1 MIPVREFNGQYV
13 AVFGLGRT
21 GLATVR
27 ALQAGGAK
35 VHAWDDNEAARDR
48 AIEQGFDLVD
58 INKRDW
64 QQYSALILSP
74 GVPYRFPE
82 PHRVVKL
89 ARMVGVE
96 VLGDMELFARA
107 VNALPI
113 HSRPKIVGVTGT
125 NGKSTTTSLI
135 GHILKKAGKDVR
147 VGGNIGVGVLDMAPL
162 HANAV
167 YVLELSSY
175 QLDLVESLKCDVA
188 VLLNITPDHIE
199 RHGDMSGYI
208 AAKTRI
214 FDNQTQSDL
223 AVIGMDTMPTQIM
236 MAKMASKHKQVCVG
250 ISSEYALGRG
260 VSVVDGHLFDSQ
272 NGRAMSIGNINEIR
286 TLPGAHNHQN
296 AAAAY
301 AACRGLGIDPSMIM
315 EAMASFPGLAHR
327 QETVGRVGHVT
338 FINDSKATNGQA
350 AVQALK
356 SYPKVYWIAGG
367 VPKSDG
373 LSDVRPWFGQIA
385 KAYLIGEA
393 QTQFARE
400 LGNDVPYLKCG
411 TLRRAIG
418 EALEDARASGEPDP
432 IILLSPACASFDQ
445 FKDFEARGEAF
456 RHLVSGLMSETE
468 KLQAATA

>member
-1 MIPVREFNGQYV
+1 MIPVREFAGQYV

-27 ALQAGGAK
+27 ALIAGGAK
-35 VHAWDDNEAARDR
+35 VHAWDDNEAAREH
-48 AIEQGFDLVD
+48 ATQQGLQLVD

-64 QQYSALILSP
+64 QQYSALVMSP
-74 GVPYRFPE
+74 GIPYRFPE

-96 VLGDMELFARA
+96 VIGDMELFARA
-107 VNALPI
+107 VNALPL
-113 HSRPKIVGVTGT
+113 HSRPRIVGVTGT

-147 VGGNIGVGVLDMAPL
+147 IGGNIGIGVLDMAPL

-175 QLDLVESLKCDVA
+175 QLDLTESLKCDVA
-188 VLLNITPDHIE
+188 VLLNITPDHLE
-199 RHGDMSGYI
+199 RHGGLQGYI
-208 AAKTRI
+208 DAKARI
-214 FDNQTQSDL
+214 FENQEPSNF
-223 AVIGMDTMPTQIM
+223 AVIGMDSMATQIM
-236 MAKMASKHKQVCVG
+236 MARLSAKGRQNCVG
-250 ISSEYALGRG
+250 ISSQYALGRG
-260 VSVVDGHLFDSQ
+260 VSVVEGQLFDSH
-272 NGRAMSIGNINEIR
+272 NGRAISVGDLRGIK

-301 AACRGLGIDPSMIM
+301 AACRGLGIDATVIM

-327 QETVGRVGHVT
+327 QEVIGKVGGVSFV
-338 FINDSKATNGQA
+338 NDSKATNGQA
-350 AVQALK
+350 AVQAIK
-356 SYPKVYWIAGG
+356 SYSGVYWIAGG

-373 LSDVRPWFGQIA
+373 LNDVRPYFNQIR

-393 QTQFARE
+393 QRQFARE
-400 LGNDVPYLKCG
+400 LGKDVPNLVCG
-411 TLRRAIG
+411 TLRRAIA
-418 EALEDARASGEPDP
+418 EALKDALESGEPDP
-432 IILLSPACASFDQ
+432 VILLSPACASFDQ

-456 RHLVSGLMSETE
+456 RQIVHNLIDEQAGFHL
-468 KLQAATA
+468 TA